1 MKISQWR
8 EQLPA
13 SRILPSNLRN
23 AFKRRIRENNADA
36 PDETGWFVGGGGG
49 GYPASV
55 VPS

>member
-49 GYPASV
+49 YPASV